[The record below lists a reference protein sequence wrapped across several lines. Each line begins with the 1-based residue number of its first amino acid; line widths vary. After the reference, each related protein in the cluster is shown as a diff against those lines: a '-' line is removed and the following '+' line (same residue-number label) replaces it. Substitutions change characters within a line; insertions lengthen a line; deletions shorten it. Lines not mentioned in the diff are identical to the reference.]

1 MTRRAAW
8 SWSIVV
14 VSAVVLFG
22 AAWHYYRK
30 HRPPPVTYQTAEVT
44 RRRVVGKV
52 TATGT
57 LLATVTVQVGS
68 QVSGNIQ
75 KLLADYN
82 STVKKGQLIAKINPL
97 IFEAAVEQAKANY
110 ASAKAALVSAR
121 AQADLAGKQLA
132 REQALEKDNLAAKQ
146 DVDTAQS
153 NADVTTAQVQVATA
167 ALAQSEAQ
175 LHQAETNLSFTNIV
189 SPIDGTVIS
198 RSVDVGQTVAASLQ
212 APTLFTIAEDLR
224 KMQVNTNVSEGDVG
238 RVEEGMAATF
248 TVDAFPG
255 QRFRGR
261 VSQIRNAATT
271 VQNVVT
277 YDAVID
283 VDNSD
288 LRLRPGMTAN
298 VTIVYA
304 DHRDVLAVPNAAL
317 RFRPPPEA
325 NVQARTRAPSDRRR
339 GGEGAESGSASS
351 GSDGSGTS
359 GGAPRAPGA
368 ASGWGAGGGWASDG
382 AGGDARRGAG
392 AGGWASDGAGG
403 DARRGG
409 AGGGWASGGG
419 NGGWTSGGA
428 AGGGGSGGEGRH
440 GHDGGAADSRT
451 VWKLAGGEPVAL
463 VVTAGL
469 SDGAFTEIV
478 GGDAQED
485 DAIIVDATVTG
496 KA

>member
-44 RRRVVGKV
+44 RRRVIGKV

-97 IFEAAVEQAKANY
+97 LFEAAVEQGKANY
-110 ASAKAALVSAR
+110 ASAKAALVSAK
-121 AQADLAGKQLA
+121 AQAELAGKQLA

-325 NVQARTRAPSDRRR
+325 NVLARTRAPGDRRHGDEGPESGVAR
-339 GGEGAESGSASS
+339 HGGE
-351 GSDGSGTS
+351 GSGTS
-359 GGAPRAPGA
+359 GGIARWGGGA
-368 ASGWGAGGGWASDG
+368 ASSWSGSGGGGGRWAAGSEGGGGGGWA
-382 AGGDARRGAG
+382 GGGGGGGAG
-392 AGGWASDGAGG
+392 AGF
-403 DARRGG
+403 
-409 AGGGWASGGG
+409 
-419 NGGWTSGGA
+419 
-428 AGGGGSGGEGRH
+428 GGEGH
-440 GHDGGAADSRT
+440 HSHEGGGADSKT
-451 VWKLAGGEPVAL
+451 LWKLIGGEPVAA
-463 VVTAGL
+463 VVSVGL

-478 GGDAQED
+478 AGDAKDD

-496 KA
+496 KASSATPSPGAAGGGFRRPF

>member
-1 MTRRAAW
+1 MTRRVVLT
-8 SWSIVV
+8 WSIVIA
-14 VSAVVLFG
+14 SAAVLFG
-22 AAWHYYRK
+22 AAWHYYRQ
-30 HRPPPVTYQTAEVT
+30 HRPPPVTYQTAPVG
-44 RRRVVGKV
+44 RRRVVGRV

-75 KLLADYN
+75 KLGADYN
-82 STVKKGQLIAKINPL
+82 SAVKKGQLIAKINPL
-97 IFEAAVEQAKANY
+97 LFEAAVEQAKANY
-110 ASAKAALVSAR
+110 ASAKAALVSAK
-121 AQADLAGKQLA
+121 AQADLAAKQLA

-146 DVDTAQS
+146 DVDSAQS
-153 NADVTTAQVQVATA
+153 NADVTAAQVQVAVA
-167 ALAQSEAQ
+167 ALAQAEAQ

-238 RVEEGMAATF
+238 RIEEGMAATF

-298 VTIVYA
+298 VTVVYA
-304 DHRDVLAVPNAAL
+304 DRRDVLAVPNAAL

-325 NVQARTRAPSDRRR
+325 KLQAKNRPPGEHRR
-339 GGEGAESGSASS
+339 GGGGEGGDASS
-351 GSDGSGTS
+351 AG
-359 GGAPRAPGA
+359 PGA
-368 ASGWGAGGGWASDG
+368 AAATAGGGPG
-382 AGGDARRGAG
+382 AGMGPRAFAGTGGGGDRGGWAGGGGGAWGGG
-392 AGGWASDGAGG
+392 AGGW
-403 DARRGG
+403 GG
-409 AGGGWASGGG
+409 ASEW
-419 NGGWTSGGA
+419 
-428 AGGGGSGGEGRH
+428 RH
-440 GHDGGAADSRT
+440 GHDGGGGGASDSKT
-451 VWKLAGGEPVAL
+451 LWKLVGGEPVAVT
-463 VVTAGL
+463 VVTGL

-478 GGDAQED
+478 SGDAKED
-485 DAIIVDATVTG
+485 DSVIVDATVTG
-496 KA
+496 KVNPPAILGGGGGRRPF

>member
-1 MTRRAAW
+1 MRRRVAW
-8 SWSIVV
+8 TWSIAI
-14 VSAVVLFG
+14 VSAVVLFA

-30 HRPPPVTYQTAEVT
+30 HQPPPVTYQTAAVA
-44 RRRVVGKV
+44 RRRVVGRV

-75 KLLADYN
+75 KLGADYN

-97 IFEAAVEQAKANY
+97 LFEAAVEQAKANY
-110 ASAKAALVSAR
+110 ASAKAALQSSK
-121 AQADLAGKQLA
+121 AQADLATKQLV
-132 REQALEKDNLAAKQ
+132 REQALEKDNLAARQ

-167 ALAQSEAQ
+167 ALAQAEAQ

-248 TVDAFPG
+248 TVDSFPG

-304 DHRDVLAVPNAAL
+304 DRRDVVAVPNAAL

-325 NVQARTRAPSDRRR
+325 NVQAKTKGSGEHPRRGDSAEGSEGDSVARAPGSTGSGR
-339 GGEGAESGSASS
+339 GGEGG
-351 GSDGSGTS
+351 
-359 GGAPRAPGA
+359 
-368 ASGWGAGGGWASDG
+368 GGGWRNG
-382 AGGDARRGAG
+382 AGEGGGRPGSG
-392 AGGWASDGAGG
+392 GPGWAA
-403 DARRGG
+403 
-409 AGGGWASGGG
+409 
-419 NGGWTSGGA
+419 A
-428 AGGGGSGGEGRH
+428 AGGGGGEWHHGR
-440 GHDGGAADSRT
+440 DGASDSKT
-451 VWKLAGGEPVAL
+451 VWKLVSGEPVA
-463 VVTAGL
+463 VTVTAGL

-478 GGDAQED
+478 SGDAKED
-485 DAIIVDATVTG
+485 DSVIVDATVTG
-496 KA
+496 KAPATGLPTGGARRPF